1 MFSIV
6 PDFNLKEWERSLEEV
21 LLMDFETSVFLN
33 DKCKY
38 FMALFQGCL
47 FPQLWGEPS
56 GGQQAGRGGGT
67 SGLQQ
72 VRLPDCMTLPQFMRD
87 LKAEVMSMLMQG
99 LSTAKVGGAGP

>member
-38 FMALFQGCL
+38 FMVFV
-47 FPQLWGEPS
+47 P
-56 GGQQAGRGGGT
+56 
-67 SGLQQ
+67 
-72 VRLPDCMTLPQFMRD
+72 
-87 LKAEVMSMLMQG
+87 G
-99 LSTAKVGGAGP
+99 LSFLTASGRTVWWAASRTWWKNFRFATSQTP

>member
-1 MFSIV
+1 
-6 PDFNLKEWERSLEEV
+6 
-21 LLMDFETSVFLN
+21 MDFETSVFLN

-47 FPQLWGEPS
+47 FTQLRGEPS

-99 LSTAKVGGAGP
+99 LSTAKVGGPGCNLSH